1 MNTIRNTVLTALAL
15 AGAAPGLGAA
25 ETDAASAEGPGVNK
39 ALELIQARYLSDR
52 QQGVEIIAKAGADKQ
67 EEVISELQTLLE
79 SDNWQ
84 TQVHAA
90 RALGA
95 IGTQAQSLVPGL
107 VEQAKASLTSGDIGR
122 YRLMR
127 NTVVAM
133 FPDKRE
139 DELEDLFVMMKTAM
153 EEDDPALFDTLA
165 STLTASGQD
174 AVPELIKLVEG
185 EDEALRRQ
193 AIATLAGLGEDA
205 AAAVPA
211 LKQLA
216 TESERDMRRE
226 IQRALENVRKD
237 NALPEVET
245 VSVTCTEGQQ
255 VAIEIAIS
263 DTDDVVDE
271 LEIEVKQQPEHGK
284 LERTGPNS
292 FIYHSQPGYTG
303 SDTFTYVG
311 KDSKDATGPLTATV
325 NTVADTEPPQL
336 VAVHPAGTNL
346 LRVAFN
352 EPVDPVS
359 AGNPANYAL
368 NPSVEIVGAE
378 VDADG
383 TSAVIEV
390 AQPLND
396 GAAYGLTARE
406 IADASEAGN
415 SATLSTEFT
424 YHSRV
429 PGLQY
434 AYYETKDKKAME
446 AGLKDVEP
454 TATGTTD
461 AIGIDLAER
470 DENYALRFTGMLVVA
485 ESGEYTFYT
494 TSDDGSFLSIDG
506 EQVVENGG
514 WHGMQEEKGTVTL
527 EPGPHEFEVYFF
539 QGGGGDGLEVEWK
552 APGGDKEEIPASVL
566 CHKPGA

>member
-1 MNTIRNTVLTALAL
+1 DGRVRPIRGALAM
-15 AGAAPGLGAA
+15 
-25 ETDAASAEGPGVNK
+25 
-39 ALELIQARYLSDR
+39 ALE
-52 QQGVEIIAKAGADKQ
+52 
-67 EEVISELQTLLE
+67 
-79 SDNWQ
+79 
-84 TQVHAA
+84 A
-90 RALGA
+90 RARGLEGVILPA
-95 IGTQAQSLVPGL
+95 ENADEAAVVEGVQVFGVPSLSHLVGL
-107 VEQAKASLTSGDIGR
+107 LSGHLEAEPHPPVDVASL
-122 YRLMR
+122 
-127 NTVVAM
+127 
-133 FPDKRE
+133 
-139 DELEDLFVMMKTAM
+139 
-153 EEDDPALFDTLA
+153 
-165 STLTASGQD
+165 
-174 AVPELIKLVEG
+174 
-185 EDEALRRQ
+185 
-193 AIATLAGLGEDA
+193 
-205 AAAVPA
+205 
-211 LKQLA
+211 
-216 TESERDMRRE
+216 
-226 IQRALENVRKD
+226 
-237 NALPEVET
+237 
-245 VSVTCTEGQQ
+245 
-255 VAIEIAIS
+255 
-263 DTDDVVDE
+263 
-271 LEIEVKQQPEHGK
+271 
-284 LERTGPNS
+284 
-292 FIYHSQPGYTG
+292 
-303 SDTFTYVG
+303 
-311 KDSKDATGPLTATV
+311 
-325 NTVADTEPPQL
+325 VADTEPPQL

-470 DENYALRFTGMLVVA
+470 GENYALRFTGMLVVA